1 MAESLVFEL
10 QPRGEA
16 LTFRGLIEATESIN
30 RILRDVDYTITGNKI
45 PHRWLVTKLSN
56 PTPSMTLEPML
67 DEIGLVDLTARGLEA
82 ITGEDPLSSPP
93 EGFSEYALDDLRKT
107 KRLFNGFY
115 DMRAIVVKRNAVPI
129 ARIADDISRKVDRVY
144 RGGYS
149 LLGSL
154 EGKLEAVNLHG
165 KAPTTTIWERISG
178 KPVRVHLSQDL
189 RSQAK
194 DLLEHRVL
202 VSGRIKYF
210 ANGAARSI
218 VDLKEIRDLDRPYRL
233 RAEYGSIP
241 DLTGD
246 LTTEDFLKAMR
257 E

>member
-30 RILRDVDYTITGNKI
+30 RILRDVDYTITGNKTA
-45 PHRWLVTKLSN
+45 HQWLVTRLSN
-56 PTPSMTLEPML
+56 PTPSLTLQPIL
-67 DEIGLVDLTARGLEA
+67 DEVGLVDLTARGLES
-82 ITGEDPLSSPP
+82 ITADEAPTAPP
-93 EGFSEYALDDLRKT
+93 EGWSEYALDDLRRT
-107 KRLFNGFY
+107 KRLFNGYY
-115 DMRAIVVKRNAVPI
+115 DMRAIVVKRNAQPI

-165 KAPTTTIWERISG
+165 KTPTTTIWERMSG
-178 KPVRVHLSQDL
+178 RPVRVHLSQEL
-189 RSQAK
+189 KSKAK

-210 ANGAARSI
+210 ANGASRSI
-218 VDLKEIRDLDRPYRL
+218 VDLKDIRDLDRPYRL
-233 RAEYGSIP
+233 RAEFGSIP
-241 DLTGD
+241 DITGD
-246 LTTEDFLKAMR
+246 LTTEEFLEAMR